1 MYSVIMIHSYI
12 SNLIAV
18 IVWSHV
24 DLPLT
29 SCQVAPS
36 TKDEHQGSLGKEV
49 KEMMG
54 NNVPMSNCLTYGSCW
69 VEVPVHWGLTNT
81 GLRNRRIEARILVWL
96 KRKFTSSFQVM
107 FVRSSLYTSCPN
119 LNKVYSFNVSTIHY
133 SHLELGHGY
142 LQGGFFD
149 WSAQFSVPKRKTL
162 FNQRGSFVHR
172 EFHGIE
178 PLIGC
183 P

>member
-1 MYSVIMIHSYI
+1 MLTCHWPPVRSLRPPKMNIKDPWGRKSRKWWEIM
-12 SNLIAV
+12 V
-18 IVWSHV
+18 P
-24 DLPLT
+24 LP
-29 SCQVAPS
+29 
-36 TKDEHQGSLGKEV
+36 
-49 KEMMG
+49 
-54 NNVPMSNCLTYGSCW
+54 NCLTYGSCW

-142 LQGGFFD
+142 LHSEATSCDCLKPFNYLLVATEYIHVVIWVRGERVILG
-149 WSAQFSVPKRKTL
+149 ATTPTFS
-162 FNQRGSFVHR
+162 
-172 EFHGIE
+172 
-178 PLIGC
+178 
-183 P
+183 